1 MEQLVLLLVI
11 GAISFINWLIQR
23 SAEHKKKRRG
33 MQDAPHS
40 GMEREPPPLP
50 GMEAAP
56 EGRFEPDA
64 APPEEMRR
72 FFEALGIPI
81 EEAPPPP
88 PPKPRVVLP
97 FEESPAP
104 TPVQPVPQ
112 KSEGPARSTVVS
124 TEMRDL
130 ARRFAS
136 SGVAVSPSETPVTN
150 RADFSTSIKQS
161 LSSPDALRQA
171 IVLREILGPPRALSN
186 ELPAG

>member
-23 SAEHKKKRRG
+23 SAEHKKKRRS
-33 MQDAPHS
+33 MQDAPHP
-40 GMEREPPPLP
+40 GIEREPPPLP

-56 EGRFEPDA
+56 EGRFEPNP

-97 FEESPAP
+97 FEESPT
-104 TPVQPVPQ
+104 TPPVPPVPQ
-112 KSEGPARSTVVS
+112 KSEGPARSTVIS

-136 SGVAVSPSETPVTN
+136 SGVAVSPSDTSAST

-161 LSSPDALRQA
+161 LSSPETLRQA
-171 IVLREILGPPRALSN
+171 MVLREILGPPRAISS